1 MKRTEHEQADD
12 WSAKLIRLKRYETPG
27 ADYFERFLDDFRE
40 RQRAEALRLSVG
52 TLAMERLLTWWEGVS
67 VAGRLASASALCALP
82 VAAVLFW
89 FQSAHLNAPES
100 VAIPKNIPALAEVS
114 LVREF

>member
-1 MKRTEHEQADD
+1 MKTTEPQPEE
-12 WSAKLIRLKRYETPG
+12 WVAKLIRLKRYETPG

-52 TLAMERLLTWWEGVS
+52 TLAVERFVTWWES
-67 VAGRLASASALCALP
+67 VPMAGRWASASALCAMPL
-82 VAAVLFW
+82 AAGFLW
-89 FQSAHLNAPES
+89 FHESPLEAPERAS
-100 VAIPKNIPALAEVS
+100 IPKHLPALAEVS